1 MLARLLHNRSTD
13 LRPSPGTEFWITLL
27 SIPPH
32 RACAHTGPVFQGCG
46 VWGGQRLTSERIN
59 GGHNRRVAGRSQ
71 GSVSIVL
78 GINHYESIDSIGLHC
93 GHCPRHD
100 LGACKPPETWVRWGL
115 THRQSRIFY
124 GRIHLRLYLSL
135 CIGVL
140 ELLQLDL
147 A

>member
-78 GINHYESIDSIGLHC
+78 GINHYESIDSMGSIVVIVHGMTSELAN
-93 GHCPRHD
+93 PQ
-100 LGACKPPETWVRWGL
+100 KPESVGDSHT
-115 THRQSRIFY
+115 
-124 GRIHLRLYLSL
+124 GRAGYFMAEYIYVSISL
-135 CIGVL
+135 CASACWSCFNL
-140 ELLQLDL
+140 T
-147 A
+147 